1 MLKGGVN
8 WTNYVQ
14 LPTLVLE
21 GVVASWRVRDARA
34 CVSEFLEAAV
44 RTGPQAVTRNGVEV
58 AVLLAIQEWRK
69 LLEARGPS
77 LRALLLAPKGRFE
90 FEKRPPVNSR
100 LKKNC
105 TIEIPQ
111 HRQSENRVW

>member
-77 LRALLLAPKGRFE
+77 LRALLLAPTRRFE
-90 FEKRPPVNSR
+90 FETRPPINSQ
-100 LKKNC
+100 LKKDSP
-105 TIEIPQ
+105 IEKHQP
-111 HRQSENRVW
+111 